1 MMGLSLTQGGRPPSR
16 PKSWARLWLAALAA
30 LAATGCSA
38 WSLDGPQSAM
48 AQDGPV
54 AHAQL
59 QTFLVTLWVS
69 IGIFAVVGG
78 LFLYCLV
85 KFRVRDDQDLSQLP
99 LPDQGHGNALL
110 EVGIIFVSILLVG
123 VVAVPSV
130 AVVFYMGEMPQ
141 GKDALVVKVTGLQ
154 WWWKFDYPALGIT
167 TANEVALPQGKVVKF
182 ELASPDVIHAFWI
195 PRLGGKVDVMPG
207 QDNWMWLQGDKE
219 GMYYGQCAEFCG
231 ESHAFM
237 RFRALVLSSS
247 DFDAWV
253 ANQRATAANP
263 AAPKELSD
271 NMCYN
276 CHTIR
281 GVPGAQGLV
290 GPDLTHFGSRLT
302 VAAGIMD
309 NTKDNIKSW
318 LLNPNAHKPGNVMF
332 KLGYTAAPQ
341 GMDIKMEQAEADKIA
356 DYLTSLK

>member
-1 MMGLSLTQGGRPPSR
+1 MMGNPM
-16 PKSWARLWLAALAA
+16 KSWARLLLAALAA
-30 LAATGCSA
+30 LAATGCG
-38 WSLDGPQSAM
+38 LDGPQSGVVS
-48 AQDGPV
+48 DGPV

-85 KFRVRDDQDLSQLP
+85 KFRVREDQNLNELP
-99 LPDQGHGNALL
+99 LPDQGHGNPLL
-110 EVGIIFVSILLVG
+110 EVGIIFVSILLVA
-123 VVAVPSV
+123 VIAVPSV
-130 AVVFYMGEMPQ
+130 ATIFYMGEMPQ
-141 GKDALVVKVTGLQ
+141 GKDALVVRVTGLQ
-154 WWWKFDYPALGIT
+154 WWWKFEYPSLGIV
-167 TANEVALPQGKVVKF
+167 TANELAMPQGKVVKF
-182 ELASPDVIHAFWI
+182 ELASPDVIHSFWI

-207 QDNWMWLQGDKE
+207 QDNWMWLQGDKT
-219 GMYYGQCAEFCG
+219 GVYYGQCAEFCG

-237 RFRALVLSSS
+237 RFRALVLDNT

-253 ANQRATAANP
+253 ANQRATAA
-263 AAPKELSD
+263 AASPPKELSD
-271 NMCYN
+271 NGCYT

-302 VAAGIMD
+302 VGAGIMD
-309 NTKDNIKSW
+309 NNKENIKSW
-318 LLNPNAHKPGNVMF
+318 LLDPNAHKPGNVMY
-332 KLGYTAAPQ
+332 KAGYQAMNIT
-341 GMDIKMEQAEADKIA
+341 MEQGEADKIA